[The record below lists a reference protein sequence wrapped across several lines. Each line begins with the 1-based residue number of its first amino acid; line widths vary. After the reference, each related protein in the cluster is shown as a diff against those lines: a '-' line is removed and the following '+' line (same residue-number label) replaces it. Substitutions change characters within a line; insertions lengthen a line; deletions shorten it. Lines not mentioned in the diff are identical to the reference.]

1 MFTNSVTL
9 FNFDEES
16 NKYYKTLLKNV
27 ELQSTY
33 QANFTVD
40 STIDG
45 DVSLLIVNYY
55 LDGVEKKPTSILN
68 KSFRTPKVW
77 KNIAN
82 KENYFTFEAGRD
94 FFAKGD
100 YTLLNIINYEQ
111 FKHSHDDV
119 FMIHSVKDFEDD
131 LKHWEI
137 MGY

>member
-9 FNFDEES
+9 FNYDEK
-16 NKYYKTLLKNV
+16 NNRYYKTLFRNV

-33 QANFTVD
+33 QSNFNVD
-40 STIDG
+40 STIDS

-55 LDGVEKKPTSILN
+55 LDGEDKKPISVS

-77 KNIAN
+77 DSTEDKNS
-82 KENYFTFEAGRD
+82 YFTFETGRD

-100 YTLLNIINYEQ
+100 YTLLNITSYEQ

-119 FMIHSVKDFEDD
+119 FMIHQVKDFEDD

-137 MGY
+137 LGY